1 MCLFLVATSALFV
14 QKDHGLGQ
22 GLVRLLGFVLG
33 LGIALGFAVT
43 VELSV
48 TVRVRGLGLKY
59 MDMVKIIRVR

>member
-1 MCLFLVATSALFV
+1 M

-22 GLVRLLGFVLG
+22 GLVRLLGFLLG